1 MWGSFTFVIFRSRL
15 LSSVRVHIHSLSA
28 LFVGAVNLAKEAV
41 GSFHLLWFVRGA
53 GELVGRGLLTGVL
66 PLSLHGY
73 IPRSASLSSDLC
85 CCRTRVVVVES
96 ALWLLNPC
104 HRC

>member
-15 LSSVRVHIHSLSA
+15 LSSIHVHIHSLSA
-28 LFVGAVNLAKEAV
+28 LFVGAVNLAKEVV

-53 GELVGRGLLTGVL
+53 GELVGRGLLLTGVL

-73 IPRSASLSSDLC
+73 IPRSASLSSDLFFFQ
-85 CCRTRVVVVES
+85 TPFVVFYS
-96 ALWLLNPC
+96 PFSFFI
-104 HRC
+104 